1 MSYQDQII
9 DVEVVVKLVG
19 PTLVP
24 LLEPGEMYCWVSE
37 EGACDVSQIIINAL
51 AALDPALANV
61 WRLHDIENKSY
72 SEITRIKGWVR
83 GQARQRH
90 ARAARQLRRSF
101 VKSDARRKLAHAI
114 YVDLRTLWC
123 NTPE

>member
-24 LLEPGEMYCWVSE
+24 LLEPGEMYCWASE
-37 EGACDVSQIIINAL
+37 EGAHHVSQIIINAL

-61 WRLHDIENKSY
+61 WRLHDMENKSY
-72 SEITRIKGWVR
+72 TEITPYQGIDE
-83 GQARQRH
+83 
-90 ARAARQLRRSF
+90 RAGPA
-101 VKSDARRKLAHAI
+101 AAG
-114 YVDLRTLWC
+114 
-123 NTPE
+123 